1 MIYCT
6 YTNHHCFV
14 GDVNGRRMCLHKIQ
28 HDGMSNDNK
37 YKETFN
43 INLGLQFVPR
53 GLKVSDNLKYN
64 TTFES

>member
-1 MIYCT
+1 
-6 YTNHHCFV
+6 
-14 GDVNGRRMCLHKIQ
+14 
-28 HDGMSNDNK
+28 MSNDNK